1 MQKLKRKSGK
11 RIQSAK
17 KQKKKSERSKEVHSS
32 IKRSKESIH
41 IPGKRTLVE
50 KWTQQY
56 WISQLRKLNLLS
68 DTNKL
73 YLNQDALRL
82 ICGEW

>member
-1 MQKLKRKSGK
+1 MIKKKWEKESKVRKK
-11 RIQSAK
+11 KVNEAK
-17 KQKKKSERSKEVHSS
+17 KYTWALREVKTVYIYQRKDFSLEVNTA
-32 IKRSKESIH
+32 ILEAF
-41 IPGKRTLVE
+41 
-50 KWTQQY
+50 

-73 YLNQDALRL
+73 YLNQNPLWL

>member
-1 MQKLKRKSGK
+1 MKRKSGK
-11 RIQSAK
+11 KNPKCEKKKVNEAK
-17 KQKKKSERSKEVHSS
+17 KYTWALREVKTVYIYQKKDFSLEVNTA
-32 IKRSKESIH
+32 ILEAF
-41 IPGKRTLVE
+41 
-50 KWTQQY
+50 

-73 YLNQDALRL
+73 YLNQNPLWL